1 MIKRKLVVES
11 TEEEETQKT
20 QPGFHK
26 NLTTPTPIIPFI

>member
-11 TEEEETQKT
+11 TEEEETKNT

-26 NLTTPTPIIPFI
+26 NLTTPTLIAPFI